1 MLETQYGLKE
11 QKVETKPRRVK
22 KKDTSTVG
30 IFSNLDG
37 SKPAFDLENLNWPS
51 PQETERVYIRV
62 LHQVLSKMDNKYL
75 MSKYRAFQR
84 SQNLNKKN

>member
-11 QKVETKPRRVK
+11 QMKPTKSKRTK
-22 KKDTSTVG
+22 KKEVSTVG

-37 SKPAFDLENLNWPS
+37 TKPVFDIDNWNWPS
-51 PQETERVYIRV
+51 PQETERVYLRV

-84 SQNLNKKN
+84 SQKLNKKN